1 MSTAAFYRGL
11 AEAQGVARPFDILV
25 RMHPASR
32 RLIADL
38 LGCRLGNTLDPYA
51 QAWRVINQNLRGLQ
65 ARTHTLPEQLTP
77 FSRNNNWWE
86 IVTRTARRLG
96 VRFYPGV
103 PEQEVERLVFERFA
117 QSFAQTNVAPEREV
131 VDALAEAS
139 PDLQQAMMSMQLSPD
154 ASRSVLSA
162 LAIATARHDQGLRE
176 GCQTMRDW
184 LRAHLRWQW
193 AVSISTGL
201 RILQGKLTDI
211 YRGWTSRYAGRFGKV
226 SAAVA
231 VIYFQD
237 LVDRT
242 LEEFDCA

>member
-1 MSTAAFYRGL
+1 MSTAGFYRGL

-38 LGCRLGNTLDPYA
+38 LGCRLGHTLDPYA

-117 QSFAQTNVAPEREV
+117 QSFAQTNVSPERDI
-131 VDALAEAS
+131 VDSLAEAS
-139 PDLQQAMMSMQLSPD
+139 PDLQQAMVSMRLSAD

-162 LAIATARHDQGLRE
+162 LAIATAPDDPDLRE
-176 GCQTMRDW
+176 GCQSVRDW
-184 LRAHLRWQW
+184 LRAYLRWSW
-193 AVSISTGL
+193 AVSISSGL
-201 RILQGKLTDI
+201 SMLHGKLTDV
-211 YRGWTSRYAGRFGKV
+211 YTGWTSRYAGRFGKV

-242 LEEFDCA
+242 IDEFDCA